1 METFLHSVASVA
13 IILLLTAT
21 GYFCAAKGWM
31 GLEAKAFIS
40 KFVMRI
46 AIPAMCVYGLTN
58 NLTHEMVVQSWR
70 MLLVPFICLTLLFLL
85 SFLAGKLLKLPRR
98 QLGVFMMMSS
108 LSNSV
113 FVGYAMCSELFGD
126 ACTPHVMLYYLVST
140 SFTQLVGLTLI
151 RWSGESGK
159 RVPLRTS
166 LRKFITTPTVLGV
179 LIGFVLVLGD
189 IQLPSLVTSYLRYMN
204 NMVSPLALLLT
215 GQIIYEI
222 GLKRLRIDRIQCV
235 MMIFRFLLSP
245 ALCALLCVPF
255 GVTGLARSVFMVESA
270 MPVVTQT
277 VVASAEYGADEQL
290 AAQGAALSTL
300 ACFVVIPVLMLL
312 L

>member
-1 METFLHSVASVA
+1 MESFLHSVASVT

-31 GLEAKAFIS
+31 NKESKAFIS

-46 AIPAMCVYGLTN
+46 AIPAMCIYGLTN
-58 NLTHEMVVQSWR
+58 NLTREMILQSGG
-70 MLLVPFICLTLLFLL
+70 MLLVPFISLTVMFLL
-85 SFLAGKLLKLPRR
+85 SFLAAKLLKLPRK
-98 QLGVFMMMSS
+98 QLGVFMMMAS

-113 FVGYAMCSELFGD
+113 FIGLAMCLELFGD
-126 ACTPHVMLYYLVST
+126 ACTPYVMLYYLVST

-151 RWSGESGK
+151 RWSGESGEH
-159 RVPLRTS
+159 VPLGKA
-166 LRKFITTPTVLGV
+166 LRKFITTPTVLAV

-189 IQLPSLVTSYLRYMN
+189 IQLPSLVVSYMRYMN
-204 NMVSPLALLLT
+204 NIVSPLALLLT

-222 GLKRLRIDRIQCV
+222 GLKHLRLGPIQGV
-235 MMIFRFLLSP
+235 IMFFRFLLSP
-245 ALCALLCVPF
+245 ALCALLCPLF
-255 GVTGLARSVFMVESA
+255 GVEGLGRSVLLVESA

-277 VVASAEYGADEQL
+277 VVAAAEYGADEQL

-300 ACFVVIPVLMLL
+300 ASFIVIPVLMLL